1 MRSRRTPRLPAP
13 PALSMG
19 ILNTILDASPPHL
32 TPARQRVPHRALCEK
47 VGNENLDKSAAA
59 FTSELRVLLAAI
71 TAITLPRAQ
80 HMDAG
85 FITGQ
90 EEVRASFLAFA
101 GGLLLR
107 IREWEKE
114 SGQPLFENVE
124 VRFVEEGRK
133 SDIVRKL
140 DYERFLHRRW
150 DSSLAEITE
159 LGREWRV
166 ARCGWMNHDMMR
178 MNLSAAVTPAPTP
191 YEKAARSGTPQP

>member
-1 MRSRRTPRLPAP
+1 
-13 PALSMG
+13 
-19 ILNTILDASPPHL
+19 
-32 TPARQRVPHRALCEK
+32 
-47 VGNENLDKSAAA
+47 VGNENLDERTA

-114 SGQPLFENVE
+114 TGQPLFENVE

-178 MNLSAAVTPAPTP
+178 MNLSAAVTPAPAP
-191 YEKAARSGTPQP
+191 CRSLARGGLAMKRCGWMNHDIMRMNLSAGCPISRAFCAREVG